1 MAAIAHLGEHPLV
14 PTCDTRGF
22 SCRLGQHQNV
32 EAFIEHARRVPT
44 RLGSLFIRRVGRGIP
59 TVLWPSMFVDG
70 HTWDRL
76 LPLLLAG
83 ARGREYVLIDPP
95 GLGLSEPLRRR
106 TTIAEAADAARDALE
121 ALGVG
126 EPVDWIG
133 NAFGGHVGYELATD
147 ASVVRSFIA
156 ISAPVEPV
164 PAELRRKIAVLHPL
178 LRLAGP
184 VRPVENAIVAAML
197 TSESAEDTGIL
208 RVVMESL
215 ARPTRASLSF
225 ALRSFILD
233 RPDVADRLARIS
245 APSLFVAS
253 DDRGDWSPADAERA
267 AAQAPNARSVTISGA
282 RTLIP
287 LEQPAA
293 LARAIVDFWRAGAQ

>member
-1 MAAIAHLGEHPLV
+1 
-14 PTCDTRGF
+14 
-22 SCRLGQHQNV
+22 
-32 EAFIEHARRVPT
+32 
-44 RLGSLFIRRVGRGIP
+44 
-59 TVLWPSMFVDG
+59 MFVDG

-76 LPLLLAG
+76 LPLLLAD
-83 ARGREYVLIDPP
+83 APGREYIVIDPP
-95 GLGLSEPLRRR
+95 GLGLSEPLQRR
-106 TTIAEAADAARDALE
+106 TTIAEAAGAARDALE
-121 ALGVG
+121 VLGVG

-147 ASVVRSFIA
+147 ASVVRSFVA
-156 ISAPVEPV
+156 ISAPVEPL
-164 PAELRRKIAVLHPL
+164 PAELRRKIALLHPL

-197 TSESAEDTGIL
+197 TSDSAKDTGIL

-225 ALRSFILD
+225 ALRSFIID
-233 RPDVADRLARIS
+233 RSDVTDRLARIC

-253 DDRGDWSPADAERA
+253 DDRGDWSPADARRA
-267 AAQAPNARSVTISGA
+267 ADQAPNARSVTIAGA

-293 LARAIVDFWRAGAQ
+293 LARAIVDFWRAGAGEPSQR

>member
-1 MAAIAHLGEHPLV
+1 M